1 MTRAGDPGR
10 ASTPATD
17 RSATLPLV
25 LAASEAPGTDV
36 ARAAADTVEG
46 AGTGAPR
53 SRRLSRARLY
63 ELAKFGSVGAVSFV
77 VDVGLF
83 NLLQF
88 GPGHLL
94 DAKPLTARVVSV
106 AVATLVA
113 WIGNRL
119 WTFSDRRTENRPR
132 ELAGFI
138 IVNVGGLLIGIG
150 VLALFVYPLGLD
162 SPLWKNVANLLG
174 IGLGTIFRY
183 FAYRYLVFTGA
194 SPSGRAGSDPAAG
207 AATPESGTAR

>member
-1 MTRAGDPGR
+1 MTDVTPAAEPGR
-10 ASTPATD
+10 AGAAEAD
-17 RSATLPLV
+17 RHGALPLV

-36 ARAAADTVEG
+36 AHVAADTLDG
-46 AGTGAPR
+46 SPAAAATAGEASATRRPR
-53 SRRLSRARLY
+53 LGKDRLY

-77 VDVGLF
+77 VDLGLF

-94 DAKPLTARVVSV
+94 DSKPLTARVVSV

-113 WIGNRL
+113 WVGNRL
-119 WTFSDRRTENRPR
+119 WTFSERRTENRSR
-132 ELAGFI
+132 ELAGFLV
-138 IVNVGGLLIGIG
+138 VNVGGLLIGIG

-162 SPLWKNVANLLG
+162 SPLEKNLANLLG

-183 FAYRYLVFTGA
+183 FAYRHLVFTGDR
-194 SPSGRAGSDPAAG
+194 SPAK
-207 AATPESGTAR
+207 

>member
-1 MTRAGDPGR
+1 MTDAMPDATAGGAGR
-10 ASTPATD
+10 TGTPEAE
-17 RSATLPLV
+17 RHAAVPFV
-25 LAASEAPGTDV
+25 LAASEAPVTDAAHV
-36 ARAAADTVEG
+36 AADTGV
-46 AGTGAPR
+46 
-53 SRRLSRARLY
+53 RRPGRERLA

-77 VDVGLF
+77 VDMGLF

-94 DAKPLTARVVSV
+94 AEKPLTARVVSV

-132 ELAGFI
+132 ELAGFLV
-138 IVNVGGLLIGIG
+138 VNVGGLLIGIG

-162 SPLWKNVANLLG
+162 SPLAKNVANLLG
-174 IGLGTIFRY
+174 IGLGTVFRY
-183 FAYRYLVFTGA
+183 FAYRHLVFTGDQA
-194 SPSGRAGSDPAAG
+194 PPK
-207 AATPESGTAR
+207 

>member
-1 MTRAGDPGR
+1 MTDVTPAGEPGR
-10 ASTPATD
+10 LGSPEAD
-17 RSATLPLV
+17 RPSPFPFV

-36 ARAAADTVEG
+36 AHVAADAVAGPG
-46 AGTGAPR
+46 AGTSRG
-53 SRRLSRARLY
+53 RRLGRARLY
-63 ELAKFGSVGAVSFV
+63 ELVKFGSVGAVSFV
-77 VDVGLF
+77 VDMGLF

-113 WIGNRL
+113 WVGNRL

-138 IVNVGGLLIGIG
+138 VVNLGGLLIGIG

-183 FAYRYLVFTGA
+183 FAYRYLVFTGGET
-194 SPSGRAGSDPAAG
+194 STDS
-207 AATPESGTAR
+207 TPTE

>member
-1 MTRAGDPGR
+1 MTRAGEPGG
-10 ASTPATD
+10 ASTPETD
-17 RSATLPLV
+17 RRATLPLV
-25 LAASEAPGTDV
+25 LAASEALGTDV
-36 ARAAADTVEG
+36 AHLAADAVESP
-46 AGTGAPR
+46 GTDAPR
-53 SRRLSRARLY
+53 SRRLSRERLN

-77 VDVGLF
+77 VDMGLF

-88 GPGHLL
+88 GPGHVL

-113 WIGNRL
+113 WIGNRV
-119 WTFSDRRTENRPR
+119 WTFSERRTENRPR
-132 ELAGFI
+132 ELAGFLV
-138 IVNVGGLLIGIG
+138 VNVGGLLIGIG

-183 FAYRYLVFTGA
+183 FAYRHLVFTGA
-194 SPSGRAGSDPAAG
+194 APSDG
-207 AATPESGTAR
+207 ATTEASTAH